1 MQINNDL
8 KVTISPE
15 VLFREV
21 SGEMVLLDMASENY
35 FGLDT
40 IGARIWGLLEFGVSV
55 GEALDTLMQEYEVDR
70 ETLENDMTELL
81 EKLVEAGLVKL

>member
-1 MQINNDL
+1 
-8 KVTISPE
+8 
-15 VLFREV
+15 
-21 SGEMVLLDMASENY
+21 MVLLDMASENY

-81 EKLVEAGLVKL
+81 EKLAEAGLVKL